1 MSDTLVWSADSDDV
15 VLVPDNGR
23 EAAIRAILDD
33 LEEAPAPAHIERER
47 ERTRLR
53 WAEGT

>member
-1 MSDTLVWSADSDDV
+1 MSDTLLWSADSEDV
-15 VLVPDNGR
+15 VPVPSNGR

-33 LEEAPAPAHIERER
+33 LEEEPAAEHVERER